1 MEAALF
7 DYFGVLGNIPYLVA
21 ILGVIN
27 LLIALA
33 IIFLE
38 RKDTSATLAW
48 IMILFLLPVIGIILY
63 LFLSQNISRQK
74 IFRLTKYEEDSI
86 RDALANQIR
95 EIDDREFVFSTEEA
109 KRWKDMIKL
118 NQTYANAFLTQ
129 DNRLFIMTDG
139 IHMFDQL
146 IEDIKNAKRTINIMS
161 FIIKNDFVGK
171 KLIRELTMKAMQGVE
186 VRLLIDAMGGR
197 QISPLTLADFK
208 DAGGKYAFFFPPKFK
223 YLNMKLNY
231 RNHRKIAVIDGETG
245 YIGGFNIGKEYLG
258 RKKKFGY
265 WRDTHLKVLGSGVQ
279 DINARF
285 LLDWRFA
292 SKEKVVLSEA
302 YYSEVISLGVTG
314 LQIVSSGPDSKKEEV
329 KRCYMKMI
337 TSAEKNV
344 YIQTPYFVPDASIL
358 ESLKMAALAGVDV
371 RIMIP
376 CMPDHMFVYW
386 ATYSYVGELLNSGAR
401 VFIYNNGFMH
411 AKTMVVDGE
420 VASIGS
426 ANFDMRSFKLNF
438 EANAIIYDAAEAYKL
453 EAIFEN
459 DMVYCREL
467 TQALYRKRSVFIRF
481 KESIARLLSDIL

>member
-1 MEAALF
+1 MF
-7 DYFGVLGNIPYLVA
+7 DYFGILGHIPYLVTA
-21 ILGVIN
+21 LGVIN
-27 LLIALA
+27 ILIALA

-38 RKDTSATLAW
+38 RKDPSATLAW
-48 IMILFLLPVIGIILY
+48 IMILFLLPVVGIVLY

-74 IFRLTKYEEDSI
+74 MFRLTKYEEENI
-86 RDALANQIR
+86 RESLTRQTQ
-95 EIDDREFVFSTEEA
+95 EIDDNEFAFSTAEA
-109 KRWKDMIKL
+109 KLWRDMIKL
-118 NQTYANAFLTQ
+118 NQTYAKAFLTQ

-139 IHMFDQL
+139 MHMFNTL
-146 IEDIKNAKRTINIMS
+146 IDDIRNAKRTINMMS
-161 FIIKNDFVGK
+161 FVVKNDFAGR
-171 KLIRELTMKAMQGVE
+171 KLIDELTKKAREGVA

-197 QISPLTLADFK
+197 QISDKILSEFRE
-208 DAGGKYAFFFPPKFK
+208 AGGNCAFFFPPKIK

-231 RNHRKIAVIDGETG
+231 RNHRKIAVIDGTLG
-245 YIGGFNIGKEYLG
+245 YIGGFNIGREYLG
-258 RKKKFGY
+258 QKKKFGY
-265 WRDTHLKVLGSGVQ
+265 WRDTHLKVIGSGVK

-292 SKEKVVLSEA
+292 SKEEIDLSEA
-302 YYSEVISLGVTG
+302 YYAETISVGISG
-314 LQIVSSGPDSKKEEV
+314 LQIVSSGPDSQREEV

-337 TSAEKNV
+337 TSALKNV

-358 ESLKMAALAGVDV
+358 ESLKTAAWSGVDV

-386 ATYSYVGELLNSGAR
+386 ATYAYAGELLDAGAR
-401 VFIYNNGFMH
+401 IFIYDNGFMH

-459 DMVYCREL
+459 DMAHCREM
-467 TQALYRKRSVFIRF
+467 TKALYRKRSVIIKC